1 MTEDVE
7 RLPEHVR
14 RFTLMNGTKI
24 YYRFMWPYGLY
35 TGRSAANKEYSVGS
49 IPHDYMTFAGE
60 LNNALFFYTST
71 RDDDDEDA
79 VWTYCFYKCSC
90 ERTGPSPIS
99 FEKIGEKITNRRLPF
114 ALTQPYFM
122 DIPVMEGAGSDINS
136 FDGRQIMH
144 LTRSDLEYFVSFTED
159 ILYIVIPGTD
169 PYPLISFDELAEINP
184 NRKAETSI
192 FRYARNKIIIDLQDD
207 LSFHPNFGEFIYAQD
222 ASIIY
227 LSLFPYKLLVI
238 NDDLEFE
245 SFDMPNTVE
254 CR

>member
-49 IPHDYMTFAGE
+49 IPHYYMSFAGE
-60 LNNALFFYTST
+60 LKIVFFFYTST

-79 VWTYCFYKCSC
+79 VWVYILQCSC
-90 ERTGPSPIS
+90 ERTGPRPIS

-122 DIPVMEGAGSDINS
+122 DIPMMEGAGSDIKS

-144 LTRSDLEYFVSFTED
+144 LTRSDLEYFVSLTEWIFLVRKD

-169 PYPLISFDELAEINP
+169 PYPPISFDELAEINS

-192 FRYARNKIIIDLQDD
+192 FRYARNEIIIDLQDD

-222 ASIIY
+222 ASLIY
-227 LSLFPYKLLVI
+227 LSLISCLLSMMI
-238 NDDLEFE
+238 
-245 SFDMPNTVE
+245 
-254 CR
+254 